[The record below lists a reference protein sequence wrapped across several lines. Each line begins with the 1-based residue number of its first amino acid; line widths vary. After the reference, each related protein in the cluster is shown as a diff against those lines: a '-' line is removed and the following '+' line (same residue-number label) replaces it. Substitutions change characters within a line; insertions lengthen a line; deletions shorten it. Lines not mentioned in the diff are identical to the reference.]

1 MDNNSLSHHGILG
14 MKWGIRR
21 FQRKDGSLTD
31 AGKKRRQEDSEET
44 KEETV
49 EERRARVLKSSNA
62 SEIYKNKDVLTTPEL
77 KERIDRINTENTLAK
92 IAKDTET
99 TGMNHINDKMKKS
112 ADTIGNA
119 TNLFK
124 KVDEAYSSVANSAIG
139 KTLSKKLGIEPP
151 RKEFNINE
159 FWKNRNTR
167 TNKEMQDVSQRLAN
181 ERKIEEEIKRRNKQ
195 AEKVK
200 AKTTKQAEKEEHKT
214 EKEEKKKRDK
224 DPETFTRTVEGE
236 GKSHFKWSAQGKDY
250 VDTEFT
256 EVRTSEVINNSNV
269 IGQNYVDRLL
279 LLENKAGGS

>member
-1 MDNNSLSHHGILG
+1 MDKTSLSHHGILG
-14 MKWGIRR
+14 MKWGVRR

-31 AGKKRRQEDSEET
+31 AGKKRRQSNSEET

-62 SEIYKNKDVLTTPEL
+62 SEIYRNKDVLTTPEI

-92 IAKDTET
+92 MAKDAET

-167 TNKEMQDVSQRLAN
+167 TNKEIQDVSQRLAN
-181 ERKIEEEIKRRNKQ
+181 ERKIEEELKRRNKQ
-195 AEKVK
+195 AEK
-200 AKTTKQAEKEEHKT
+200 AKGTKKT
-214 EKEEKKKRDK
+214 EKAEKKAEKKQDK
-224 DPETFTRTVEGE
+224 EPETFTGTVEGE

-250 VDTEFT
+250 VDAEFR
-256 EVRTSEVINNSNV
+256 EVRNSETTNNSEAA
-269 IGQNYVDRLL
+269 GRKYVDELL
-279 LLENKAGGS
+279 LLEDKRGGS

>member
-1 MDNNSLSHHGILG
+1 MDQTSLSHHGILG
-14 MKWGIRR
+14 MKWGVRR

-31 AGKKRRQEDSEET
+31 AGKKRRQSDSEET

-62 SEIYKNKDVLTTPEL
+62 SEIYRNKDVLTTSEI

-92 IAKDTET
+92 MAKDTET

-167 TNKEMQDVSQRLAN
+167 TNKEIQDVSQRLAN
-181 ERKIEEEIKRRNKQ
+181 ERKIEEELKRRNKQ
-195 AEKVK
+195 ADKVK
-200 AKTTKQAEKEEHKT
+200 GTKKT
-214 EKEEKKKRDK
+214 EKAEKKAEKKQDK
-224 DPETFTRTVEGE
+224 EPESFTGTVEGE

-250 VDTEFT
+250 VDAEFR
-256 EVRTSEVINNSNV
+256 EVRNSETTNNSEVA
-269 IGQNYVDRLL
+269 GQKYVDGLL
-279 LLENKAGGS
+279 LLEDKRGGS

>member
-1 MDNNSLSHHGILG
+1 MDKTSLSHHGILG
-14 MKWGIRR
+14 MKWGVRR

-31 AGKKRRQEDSEET
+31 AGKKRRQSNSEET

-62 SEIYKNKDVLTTPEL
+62 SEIYRNKDVLTTPEI

-92 IAKDTET
+92 MAKDTET

-167 TNKEMQDVSQRLAN
+167 TNKEIQDVSQRLAN
-181 ERKIEEEIKRRNKQ
+181 ERKIEEELKRRNKQ
-195 AEKVK
+195 AEK
-200 AKTTKQAEKEEHKT
+200 AKGTKKT
-214 EKEEKKKRDK
+214 EKAEKKAEKKQDK
-224 DPETFTRTVEGE
+224 EPETFTGTVEGE

-250 VDTEFT
+250 VDAEFR
-256 EVRTSEVINNSNV
+256 EVRNSETTNNSEAA
-269 IGQNYVDRLL
+269 GRKYVDELL
-279 LLENKAGGS
+279 LLEDKRGGS

>member
-1 MDNNSLSHHGILG
+1 MDQTSLSHHGILG
-14 MKWGIRR
+14 MKWGVRR

-31 AGKKRRQEDSEET
+31 AGKKRRQSDSEET

-62 SEIYKNKDVLTTPEL
+62 SEIYRNKDVLTTSEI

-92 IAKDTET
+92 MAKDTET

-167 TNKEMQDVSQRLAN
+167 TNKEIQDVSQRLAN
-181 ERKIEEEIKRRNKQ
+181 ERKIEEELKRRNKQ
-195 AEKVK
+195 ADKVK
-200 AKTTKQAEKEEHKT
+200 GTKKT
-214 EKEEKKKRDK
+214 EKAEKKAEKKQDK
-224 DPETFTRTVEGE
+224 EPESFTGTVKGE

-250 VDTEFT
+250 VDVEFR
-256 EVRTSEVINNSNV
+256 EVRNSETTNNSEVA
-269 IGQNYVDRLL
+269 GQKYVDGLL
-279 LLENKAGGS
+279 LLEDKRGGS

>member
-1 MDNNSLSHHGILG
+1 MDKTSLSHHGILG
-14 MKWGIRR
+14 MKWGVRR

-31 AGKKRRQEDSEET
+31 AGKKRRQSNSEET

-62 SEIYKNKDVLTTPEL
+62 SEIYRNKDVLTTPEI

-92 IAKDTET
+92 MAKDTET

-112 ADTIGNA
+112 ADTIGNV

-167 TNKEMQDVSQRLAN
+167 TNKEIQDVSQRLAN
-181 ERKIEEEIKRRNKQ
+181 ERKIEEELKRRNKQ
-195 AEKVK
+195 AEK
-200 AKTTKQAEKEEHKT
+200 AKGTKKT
-214 EKEEKKKRDK
+214 EKAEKKAEKKQDK
-224 DPETFTRTVEGE
+224 EPETFTGTVEGE

-250 VDTEFT
+250 VDAEFR
-256 EVRTSEVINNSNV
+256 EVRNSETTNNSEAA
-269 IGQNYVDRLL
+269 GRKYVDELL
-279 LLENKAGGS
+279 LLEDKRGGS

>member
-14 MKWGIRR
+14 MKWGVRR

-31 AGKKRRQEDSEET
+31 AGKKRRHSNSEET

-62 SEIYKNKDVLTTPEL
+62 SEIYRNKDVLTTPEI

-92 IAKDTET
+92 MAKDTET

-167 TNKEMQDVSQRLAN
+167 TNKEIQDVSQRLAN
-181 ERKIEEEIKRRNKQ
+181 ERKIEEELKRRNKQ
-195 AEKVK
+195 AEK
-200 AKTTKQAEKEEHKT
+200 AKGTKKT
-214 EKEEKKKRDK
+214 EKAEKKAEKKQDK
-224 DPETFTRTVEGE
+224 EPETFTGTVEGE

-250 VDTEFT
+250 VDAEFR
-256 EVRTSEVINNSNV
+256 EVRNSETTNNSEAA
-269 IGQNYVDRLL
+269 GRKYVDELL
-279 LLENKAGGS
+279 LLEDKRGGS

>member
-1 MDNNSLSHHGILG
+1 MDQTSLSHHGILG
-14 MKWGIRR
+14 MKWGVRR

-31 AGKKRRQEDSEET
+31 AGKKRRQSDSEET

-62 SEIYKNKDVLTTPEL
+62 SEIYRNKDVLTTSEI

-92 IAKDTET
+92 MAKDTET

-167 TNKEMQDVSQRLAN
+167 TNKEIQDVSQRLAN
-181 ERKIEEEIKRRNKQ
+181 ERKIEEELKRRNKQ
-195 AEKVK
+195 ADKVK
-200 AKTTKQAEKEEHKT
+200 GTKKT
-214 EKEEKKKRDK
+214 EKAEKKAEKKQDK
-224 DPETFTRTVEGE
+224 EPESFTGTVKGE

-250 VDTEFT
+250 VDAEFR
-256 EVRTSEVINNSNV
+256 EVRNSETTNNSEVA
-269 IGQNYVDRLL
+269 GQKYVDGLL
-279 LLENKAGGS
+279 LLEDKRGGS

>member
-1 MDNNSLSHHGILG
+1 MDKTSLSHHGILG
-14 MKWGIRR
+14 MKWGVRR

-31 AGKKRRQEDSEET
+31 AGKKRRQSNSEET

-62 SEIYKNKDVLTTPEL
+62 SEIYRNKDVLTTPEI

-92 IAKDTET
+92 MAKDTET

-112 ADTIGNA
+112 ADTIGNV

-167 TNKEMQDVSQRLAN
+167 TNKEIQDVSQRLAN
-181 ERKIEEEIKRRNKQ
+181 ERKIEEELKRRNKQ
-195 AEKVK
+195 AEK
-200 AKTTKQAEKEEHKT
+200 AKGTKKT
-214 EKEEKKKRDK
+214 EKAEKKAEKKQDK
-224 DPETFTRTVEGE
+224 EPETFTGTVKGE

-250 VDTEFT
+250 VDAEFR
-256 EVRTSEVINNSNV
+256 EVRNSETTNNSEAA
-269 IGQNYVDRLL
+269 GRKYVDELL
-279 LLENKAGGS
+279 LLEDKRGGS